1 MLLSYL
7 AKFNE
12 GKKMDAEAY
21 QMLRDLFS
29 KPHTDNMKVLKALI
43 YARDDILPI
52 YDGVTKKR
60 V

>member
-1 MLLSYL
+1 
-7 AKFNE
+7 
-12 GKKMDAEAY
+12 MDAEAY
-21 QMLRDLFS
+21 QMLRELFS

-43 YARDDILPI
+43 YAQDDILPL